1 MNLTEWILNF
11 GILAVM
17 LSQFGEHTATRRRL
31 VLPLVIVAIV
41 AVNFLPG
48 TPTVG
53 NDVAFEAS
61 GVAIGLL
68 LGALAGAA
76 VRVRVGSA
84 GQVTLTAGWAYA
96 VLWTA
101 VIGGRML
108 FALWAS
114 GPGSHAV
121 AAFSMTHAITGAAWT
136 SFFVLMALAMIGTRT
151 ALILLAKQRLS
162 APARFA

>member
-1 MNLTEWILNF
+1 MNLTEWILSF

-17 LSQFGEHTATRRRL
+17 LSQLGEHTATRRRL
-31 VLPLVIVAIV
+31 MLPLIIVAI
-41 AVNFLPG
+41 NFLPG

-61 GVAIGLL
+61 GVAIGIV
-68 LGALAGAA
+68 LGGLAGLA
-76 VRVRVGSA
+76 VRVRANGA

-96 VLWTA
+96 VIWIL
-101 VIGGRML
+101 VLGGRMV
-108 FALWAS
+108 FALWAG

-121 AAFSMTHAITGAAWT
+121 AAFSMSHAITGAAWT
-136 SFFVLMALAMIGTRT
+136 SFFVLMALAMIATRT

-162 APARFA
+162 VPAQYA